1 MLPAAF
7 DYVAPPTLDEALASL
22 GERGDEAKVMA
33 GGQSL
38 IPLMKLRLA
47 TPSLVVDLGRVDDL
61 VFLTRAG
68 STVRI
73 GARAR
78 HCDIESSAEMR
89 SALPILHDAVR
100 QISDPLVRNMGT
112 AAGSICH
119 ADPAGDW
126 GAVMIALG
134 ATYVLRS
141 RRRERIVAAV
151 DFLTGPYSTVL
162 EPDEVMTEIRVPVPQ
177 GRSGGSYQ
185 KLERRV
191 GDFATVGAAVQVEMD
206 GGVIRRAGIGL
217 TAVGPTNLRAT
228 AAEQALAGQRPGEEV
243 VAEAGRLAAQACE
256 PRSDLRGSA
265 DYKRDVARVFV
276 QRGLRA
282 ALRQAEEVRA

>member
-141 RRRERIVAAV
+141 RRGERIVAAV